1 LTPTG
6 GAEESEWDWTEE
18 AGMAQAN
25 SEYQLRFYRENGALS
40 VIAVTTATGASE
52 ATSRAQ
58 KLLTSEVTK
67 AEFVYDGTLINTV
80 YKTDGVILLW
90 ARKEKVSPSLSI
102 VR

>member
-1 LTPTG
+1 MGLDGRGRHGPG
-6 GAEESEWDWTEE
+6 E
-18 AGMAQAN
+18 
-25 SEYQLRFYRENGALS
+25 LRVSATVYRENGALS

-67 AEFVYDGTLINTV
+67 AEILYDGTLINTV